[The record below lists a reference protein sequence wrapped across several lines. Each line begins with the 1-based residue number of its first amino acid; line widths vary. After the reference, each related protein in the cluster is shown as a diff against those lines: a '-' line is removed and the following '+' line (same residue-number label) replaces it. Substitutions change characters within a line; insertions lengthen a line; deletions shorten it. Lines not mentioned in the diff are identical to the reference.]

1 LTTALRTV
9 LVNDEKLS
17 YVMNT
22 LTPRS
27 AAALSVARE
36 AVIMETMSSTGARM
50 TEESWPRSP
59 Y

>member
-1 LTTALRTV
+1 V